1 MLAQR
6 MSLLSGSGTAA
17 AREAA
22 KRAAATGRQII
33 DLAAGEVIIDPP
45 SSVRD
50 GAIAAINAGANRYTD
65 SIGLTPLRGAVAAK
79 LSAETGIGWNTDN
92 IAITAGAKQGLLD
105 VALAVFNPGD
115 EVIII
120 RPCWPTFPSQVLLAG
135 AKPVFVD
142 VRAPTY
148 TPDIVALRA
157 AVTPRTKAIII
168 NSPNNPTGAV
178 YDRTTL
184 QAIGD
189 LAINYQLWIVSDE
202 SYSSFVFTGSRHES
216 IVMAHPGV
224 RSRTILVNAFSKEL
238 AIAGWRLGY
247 FAAPPEI
254 VSAAKKLQSHT
265 TSNANVIAQHAIL
278 HHLEVGDGSF
288 ERKLHERLSDARNKG
303 LRILSGLQ
311 DVTSP
316 RADGSFFFYLDLSRL
331 VSALPAGGHLRST
344 DDIARLLLEEA
355 DVGSVAGSAFGDVN
369 GLRLSFGAPP
379 DLLESGLRRAV
390 ETLNNLRPGKQR
402 PEAFEEDISKCS
414 MIHGR

>member
-6 MSLLSGSGTAA
+6 MSMLSGSGTAA

-22 KRAAATGRQII
+22 KMAAAAGREIV

-45 SSVRD
+45 LSVRE
-50 GAIAAINAGANRYTD
+50 GAIAAISAGTNRYTD
-65 SIGLTPLRGAVAAK
+65 SIGLAPLRKAVAEK
-79 LSAETGIGWNTDN
+79 LSTDTGIDWTTDD
-92 IAITAGAKQGLLD
+92 IVITAGAKQGLLD
-105 VALAVFNPGD
+105 AALAVLDPGD

-120 RPCWPTFPSQVLLAG
+120 SPCWPTFPSQVLLAG
-135 AKPVFVD
+135 AKPVFIEA
-142 VRAPTY
+142 RAPSY
-148 TPDIVALRA
+148 IPEIDAIRA
-157 AVTPRTKAIII
+157 AVTPRTKAIIV

-202 SYSSFVFTGSRHES
+202 CYSSFVFNGGRHQS

-238 AIAGWRLGY
+238 AITGWRLGY

-278 HHLEVGDGSF
+278 HHLQIGDGRF
-288 ERKLHERLSDARNKG
+288 EKDMYRRLTDARAMG

-311 DVTSP
+311 NVVPP
-316 RADGSFFFYLDLSRL
+316 RADGSFFFYLDLSPL
-331 VSALPAGGHLRST
+331 IATLPQAGTVRTT
-344 DDIARLLLEEA
+344 DDIARVLLEETG
-355 DVGSVAGSAFGDVN
+355 VGSVSGASFGDPN

-379 DLLESGLRRAV
+379 DQLERALHKVV
-390 ETLNNLRPGKQR
+390 ETLNALTARQV
-402 PEAFEEDISKCS
+402 AA
-414 MIHGR
+414 

>member
-22 KRAAATGRQII
+22 KDVASAGRQVI
-33 DLAAGEVIIDPP
+33 DLAAGEVIIEPP
-45 SSVRD
+45 SSVRE
-50 GAIAAINAGANRYTD
+50 GAIAAINAGTNRYTD
-65 SIGLTPLRGAVAAK
+65 SVGLPPLRKAVAEK
-79 LSAETGIGWNTDN
+79 LCAETGIGWNSDD
-92 IAITAGAKQGLLD
+92 IVITAGAKQGLLD
-105 VALAVFNPGD
+105 AALAVFNPGD

-120 RPCWPTFPSQVLLAG
+120 RPCWPTFQSQVLLAG
-135 AKPVFVD
+135 AEPVFVD
-142 VRAPTY
+142 ARPPTY
-148 TPDIVALRA
+148 IPDIGTIRA
-157 AVTPRTKAIII
+157 VVTPRTKAIII

-202 SYSSFVFTGSRHES
+202 CYSSLVFTGSRHES

-238 AIAGWRLGY
+238 AVTGWRLGY

-278 HHLEVGDGSF
+278 HHLHTGDGRF
-288 ERKLHERLSDARNKG
+288 EREMYQRLFDVRQTG
-303 LRILSGLQ
+303 LRILAGLQ
-311 DVTSP
+311 DVP
-316 RADGSFFFYLDLSRL
+316 PPGADGTFFFYLDLSRL
-331 VSALPAGGHLRST
+331 ISSLPPGSDVRTS
-344 DDIARLLLEEA
+344 DDVARLLLEESG
-355 DVGSVAGSAFGDVN
+355 VGSVPGSVFGDVN
-369 GLRLSFGAPP
+369 GLRFSFGAPP
-379 DLLESGLRRAV
+379 ELLAPALNTV
-390 ETLNNLRPGKQR
+390 VHTLNNLKTRQ
-402 PEAFEEDISKCS
+402 AAA
-414 MIHGR
+414 